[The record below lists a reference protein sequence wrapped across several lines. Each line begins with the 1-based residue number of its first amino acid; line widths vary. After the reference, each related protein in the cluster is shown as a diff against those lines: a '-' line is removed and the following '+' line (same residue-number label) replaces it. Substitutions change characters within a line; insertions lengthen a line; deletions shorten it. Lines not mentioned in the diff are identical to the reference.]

1 MKKVNKAGWYKWEVL
16 ALLWVAFFL
25 NQADRQVFN
34 VVLPLIRDDLHL
46 NDMEVGLIATIFNLV
61 FALLVP
67 ISGFIGDRF
76 SRKWIIVFSIFLWSI
91 ATMLTGYSSTVLMF
105 IMFRSIATGMGEAL
119 FGPANYS
126 MLADYHKK
134 TRAVAM
140 SIHQTAY
147 YVGVVASGFLAG
159 YIGDRWGWKNAF
171 YIFGAVGV
179 IHGFILIFRL
189 KDKRKDKTE
198 AVDSQPEKIHFLEA
212 MKALFSVP
220 TAILL
225 TLGFSGLIFVLTGYL
240 TWTPTYLHEK
250 FSMSL
255 ADAGFNSMF
264 YTHAAAFVGILIA
277 GRLSDKLAAKKPSY
291 RILMQSIGLLCAAPF
306 IVLMGNSIGIT
317 SVYIGFLG
325 FGFARAF
332 FDANTYPVL
341 YDVIPPKYHSSAAG
355 VMQMIGFAV
364 GSFAPVVLGAVK
376 PHIGLSHGISLLSVV
391 WIVCSVLLFIAYK
404 FYYQRDCEKA
414 KENIG
419 H

>member
-1 MKKVNKAGWYKWEVL
+1 MKIEKKAGWYKWEVL

-46 NDMEVGLIATIFNLV
+46 TDMEVGMIATIFNLV

-76 SRKWIIVFSIFLWSI
+76 SRKWIIVSSIFLWSA
-91 ATMLTGYSSTVLMF
+91 ATMLTGSSSSVLMF
-105 IMFRSIATGMGEAL
+105 IVFRSIATGMGEAM

-147 YVGVVASGFLAG
+147 YIGVVVSGFLAG

-171 YIFGAVGV
+171 YIFGAVGI
-179 IHGFILIFRL
+179 IHGIILVLRL
-189 KDKRKDKTE
+189 KDATKTQQDVVVE
-198 AVDSQPEKIHFLEA
+198 KKEKIRFFES
-212 MKALFSVP
+212 MKVLFSVP
-220 TAILL
+220 TALLL

-250 FSMSL
+250 FAMNL

-277 GRLSDKLAAKKPSY
+277 GRLSDKLALKKPSY

-306 IVLMGNSIGIT
+306 IVLMGNSTGLT
-317 SVYIGFLG
+317 SVYVGFLG

-341 YDVIPPKYHSSAAG
+341 YDVIPQKYHSSAAG
-355 VMQMIGFAV
+355 VMQMTGFAV
-364 GSFAPVVLGAVK
+364 GSFAPIVLGAVK
-376 PHIGLSHGISLLSVV
+376 PYIGLSHGISLLSIIWV
-391 WIVCSVLLFIAYK
+391 VCSVLLFIAYK
-404 FYYQRDCEKA
+404 FFYQRDCDKA
-414 KENIG
+414 QTN
-419 H
+419 